1 MKNMDIIVAIMIVA
15 IVLLMILPVPAALLD
30 MLQISNITLALVI
43 ILSTM
48 YVRQALELS
57 SFPSILLVLTL
68 FRLALNVTSTR
79 LILLQGRNFEGTV
92 IRTFGNFVV
101 QGNYV
106 VGIIVFL
113 ILVIIQF
120 IVITKGSERIAEV
133 AARFTLDAMPGK
145 QMSVDADYNAGLIT
159 EDEARKRR
167 SDIRREADF
176 YGAMDGASKFVRGDA
191 IAGIIIVFVNI
202 LGGLIIGSVQQGL
215 AFDEAAQIYT
225 LLTVGDGL
233 AAQIPA
239 LLIST
244 AAGILVSRAASES
257 NLGTDMIREL
267 IRENRVVFIT
277 GGVLIFLGLFTPL
290 PSFWTLLFGGG
301 LIFLAITT
309 QRKAMVPAAEMA
321 GGKPAPPGLQG
332 PPGTPPPDGE
342 GGAPQDKPPSMT
354 TAEEVSEIIQSDTI
368 ETEIGYGLIPL
379 ADPSQG
385 GDLLDRITMIRKQV
399 AYELGLV
406 LSPIRVRDSV
416 LLKGNEYMI
425 KLKGAEVARFELWPN
440 RLLAIN
446 PGTAT
451 GTLAGIPASEPAFQL
466 EAVWIDEIQRE
477 NAINQGYTVVDPP
490 SVFAT
495 HLSEIIKR
503 NAHEIL
509 GRREMELLLEGL
521 KKKFPTLVEEIIPEQ
536 LKPHEV
542 RKILQVLLRE
552 RVAIRN
558 LPVIFETLAENLD
571 RTKDLDYLVEYVRR
585 ALKRQ
590 ICMDA
595 KSEDGQIHAVGLD
608 PALERQLG
616 GMIRETED
624 ERYLAI
630 DPDMLQKIVD
640 RFSRSME
647 EIMRKGFMPVMVCSG
662 TLRPYLKKTI
672 ERPLPG
678 IMVLS
683 YEELV
688 DDIPFRIEAVV
699 SV

>member
-1 MKNMDIIVAIMIVA
+1 MKNLDIIVAIMIVA

-30 MLQISNITLALVI
+30 LLQIANITLALVI

-167 SDIRREADF
+167 NDIRREADF

-202 LGGLIIGSVQQGL
+202 VGGLIIGSVQQGL
-215 AFDEAAQIYT
+215 GFEEAAQIYT

-244 AAGILVSRAASES
+244 ASGILVSRAASES

-267 IRENRVVFIT
+267 IRENRVMFIT
-277 GGVLIFLGLFTPL
+277 GGVLVFLGLFTPL
-290 PSFWTLLFGGG
+290 PSFWTLLFGIG
-301 LIFLAITT
+301 LIVLAVTS
-309 QRKAMVPAAEMA
+309 QRKTPTPAVEMA
-321 GGKPAPPGLQG
+321 GGKPGLRGPEGLPPSGEG
-332 PPGTPPPDGE
+332 PPSDQPS
-342 GGAPQDKPPSMT
+342 PPSMT
-354 TAEEVSEIIQSDTI
+354 SAEEVSEIIQSDTV

-385 GDLLDRITMIRKQV
+385 GDLLDRITMIRKQI

-425 KLKGAEVARFELWPN
+425 KLKGAEVARYELWPN

-451 GTLAGIPASEPAFQL
+451 GTLAGIPTSEPAFQL
-466 EAVWIDEIQRE
+466 EAVWIDEVQRE

-495 HLSEIIKR
+495 HLSEMIKR

-521 KKKFPTLVEEIIPEQ
+521 KKKFSSLVDEIVPDA
-536 LKPHEV
+536 LKPHEI
-542 RKILQVLLRE
+542 RRILQNLLRE
-552 RVAIRN
+552 RIAIRN
-558 LPVIFETLAENLD
+558 LPVIFETIAENLD
-571 RTKDLDYLVEYVRR
+571 RTKDIDYLVEYVRR

-595 KSEDGQIHAVGLD
+595 KSEDGQIHAVGIE

-630 DPDMLQKIVD
+630 DPNMLQSIVD

-647 EIMRKGFMPVMVCSG
+647 EIMRKGFMPVIICSG
-662 TLRPYLKKTI
+662 SLRPYLRKTI
-672 ERPLPG
+672 ERSLPG